1 VWHWTAQAFNY
12 FAFSLLIP
20 LYLTAEFGISDFQVR
35 AVSALLQS
43 ASLQLALEALGC
55 KSAWLLIVNC
65 LPYITVTPV
74 SHRASGALAGRNLLW
89 SVGDAARCLWHP
101 LLRSY

>member
-1 VWHWTAQAFNY
+1 MWHWTAQAFNY

-43 ASLQLALEALGC
+43 ASLQLAWRRLVVSPLGC
-55 KSAWLLIVNC
+55 SLS
-65 LPYITVTPV
+65 T
-74 SHRASGALAGRNLLW
+74 AS
-89 SVGDAARCLWHP
+89 P
-101 LLRSY
+101 I